1 MPVVFNNGSN
11 YNYHFIIKELTNQF
25 EGKLERLGEN
35 TNSNYN
41 YHFVIKELA
50 NDFEGKLECLGE
62 KTEKY
67 KSFQFQWKTKSQK
80 SIKILM
86 KLL

>member
-11 YNYHFIIKELTNQF
+11 YNYHFVIKELANEF
-25 EGKLERLGEN
+25 VGKLECLGEN

-41 YHFVIKELA
+41 YHFVIKEFA
-50 NDFEGKLECLGE
+50 NAYEEKLECLGK

-67 KSFQFQWKTKSQK
+67 KSFQFQKL
-80 SIKILM
+80 IEIVM

>member
-1 MPVVFNNGSN
+1 MPVVFNNGWN
-11 YNYHFIIKELTNQF
+11 YNYHFIIKELANEF
-25 EGKLERLGEN
+25 VGKLECLGEN

-41 YHFVIKELA
+41 YHFVIKEFA
-50 NDFEGKLECLGE
+50 NAYEGKLECLGK

-67 KSFQFQWKTKSQK
+67 KSFQFQKL
-80 SIKILM
+80 IEIVM